1 MTRHEVLQRT
11 DRRCAFPD
19 HPPSGCRGDEAASA
33 WKPVVRHAGGRPSPM
48 GIAASWSWGS
58 RPMPVW
64 MRPWF
69 PVPLATTASRLFA
82 MRWRPCMIIITRSA
96 YHLAEQVRPV
106 EPPPIPSNAANL
118 TPWTK
123 SNFLA
128 VIWTVNRPSK
138 RANTWMHWVLKVLG
152 SWRNS
157 NQKSS
162 EI

>member
-33 WKPVVRHAGGRPSPM
+33 WKPAVRHAGGRPSPM

-106 EPPPIPSNAANL
+106 GHHRGYRGRIEQVGNL
-118 TPWTK
+118 RRNRISGHYGISGPQRFGEK
-123 SNFLA
+123 SVFKLQIRFILWKLWNL
-128 VIWTVNRPSK
+128 NK
-138 RANTWMHWVLKVLG
+138 
-152 SWRNS
+152 
-157 NQKSS
+157 
-162 EI
+162 